1 MRVFYVSILIISYTT
16 ERAEL
21 YIFLKY
27 IFFFRDFS
35 LRFDLIS
42 FETPIGSHLQGHFQ
56 VVSHWNH
63 WVLNS
68 ISDEWF
74 SLTKIIKYGCKYL
87 WWLKLFPLDPV
98 DKNFE
103 LIFFLCEKFVA
114 SSQLFLEAFL
124 CLLNCIEIKKNFIQ
138 CSSMS
143 CTHGSHLNS
152 MNSKK
157 IIYACTL
164 VNYSSIDDLYE
175 LFILFLCMKISKKK
189 NKIFPTKR

>member
-56 VVSHWNH
+56 VVSHWNR

-74 SLTKIIKYGCKYL
+74 SLTK
-87 WWLKLFPLDPV
+87 KLLNMVVSICGDWNYFRWIQSTKIL
-98 DKNFE
+98 NN
-103 LIFFLCEKFVA
+103 FFLCKKFVA

-124 CLLNCIEIKKNFIQ
+124 CLLNCIEIKFNVVQ
-138 CSSMS
+138 CHAHTVLISIPW
-143 CTHGSHLNS
+143 TL
-152 MNSKK
+152 KK

-175 LFILFLCMKISKKK
+175 LFILFLCMKFSKKK
-189 NKIFPTKR
+189 KKKFPTKR